1 MINMR
6 KRYKIKKQ
14 ISKLNNNDNK
24 NDLNTNKLMI
34 INNEDNEKD
43 SLNNIRQRNTI
54 SNLSNKPALYK
65 NFRLNKK

>member
-1 MINMR
+1 MR

-43 SLNNIRQRNTI
+43 SLIGKEILYQI
-54 SNLSNKPALYK
+54 SQISQPYIKI
-65 NFRLNKK
+65 FV